1 MRNIK
6 TGYARDEAG
15 QAAVVGG
22 RRDGLIAQAAMALT
36 KSRRPRTIRVV
47 RE

>member
-15 QAAVVGG
+15 QAAVGG